1 MTVKELAKFTGK
13 TERTVQLWI
22 KKHNEKTMFHNEKI
36 SLQKGHESDFTVDEV
51 ERILKA
57 SSLSKDAVSILMNN
71 ARSKPDQNGQA
82 ITRSDLA
89 AFGAT
94 IVSEVMKQFLP
105 LLQNQNKQID
115 FVQDYYSI
123 KGYASKLGQQ
133 ITFSEALNLGRIAGK
148 VSREKN
154 IEIRK
159 VDDERFGIVN
169 SYSIKV
175 LEEVFQI

>member
-22 KKHNEKTMFHNEKI
+22 KKHNEKTMFHNEKF

-82 ITRSDLA
+82 ITRSDL
-89 AFGAT
+89 T
-94 IVSEVMKQFLP
+94 LKSKLEKEI
-105 LLQNQNKQID
+105 KQIWN
-115 FVQDYYSI
+115 Y
-123 KGYASKLGQQ
+123 
-133 ITFSEALNLGRIAGK
+133 
-148 VSREKN
+148 
-154 IEIRK
+154 
-159 VDDERFGIVN
+159 
-169 SYSIKV
+169 
-175 LEEVFQI
+175 

>member
-1 MTVKELAKFTGK
+1 MTVREIAEPLGKKKRVVHDWTLKTSAKNAQVRAKIAEAKETKKPADYTLEETLEIIETAWVKMPPEVYRASIKHDK
-13 TERTVQLWI
+13 TE
-22 KKHNEKTMFHNEKI
+22 
-36 SLQKGHESDFTVDEV
+36 S
-51 ERILKA
+51 
-57 SSLSKDAVSILMNN
+57 AV
-71 ARSKPDQNGQA
+71 
-82 ITRSDLA
+82 TRSDLA

-148 VSREKN
+148 GIKREKH
-154 IEIRK
+154 
-159 VDDERFGIVN
+159 
-169 SYSIKV
+169 
-175 LEEVFQI
+175 